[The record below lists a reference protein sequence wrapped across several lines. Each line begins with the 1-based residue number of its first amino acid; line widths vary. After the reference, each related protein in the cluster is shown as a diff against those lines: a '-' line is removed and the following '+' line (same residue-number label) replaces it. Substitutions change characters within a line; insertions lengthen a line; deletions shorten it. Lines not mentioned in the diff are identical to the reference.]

1 MARAEGVRR
10 VGIMKVGAVKAAA
23 AATTCESTARR
34 IGIQRTPGWLQWP
47 IFLAKKA
54 QKENCR
60 KRVGSREGCE
70 ISIAA

>member
-47 IFLAKKA
+47 IFLCQEGAKREQLLYEKG
-54 QKENCR
+54 R
-60 KRVGSREGCE
+60 ISRGL
-70 ISIAA
+70 

>member
-34 IGIQRTPGWLQWP
+34 IGIQRTPGWP
-47 IFLAKKA
+47 IFLCQEGAK
-54 QKENCR
+54 
-60 KRVGSREGCE
+60 REL
-70 ISIAA
+70 